1 MTTTPSRARSPAKLA
16 PLVQLRKQELRR
28 PVPRAAELLA
38 AELRSQYK
46 SGLAGILLYGS
57 CLRSGTDGACL
68 LDLLLLVDDYR
79 SVYNNRRLALLNATL
94 PPNVFYKETRDAERT
109 LRAKYAVV
117 STDQFVRYT
126 SSRVFQSYFWARFAQ
141 PCALVWARDE
151 RAVGEIAR
159 ALAVAVT
166 TLLRR
171 TVPLMPPTFDASE
184 LWIRGLQETYR
195 TELRPEPSDTAARL
209 VQAAPGRYETITEV
223 ALPALPMLRADR
235 TPGDASRL
243 SADIAPAARRRT
255 RLAWRLRRVQGKL
268 LNLARLAKAAFTFH
282 GGVDY
287 LVWKVER
294 HSGVRFEPTPRLRRH
309 PLLFGWWVAWRLYR
323 RGGFR

>member
-1 MTTTPSRARSPAKLA
+1 MATAPCKDRSLAQLA
-16 PLVQLRKQELRR
+16 PLIRLREQELRR
-28 PVPRAAELLA
+28 AVPHAAELLA

-57 CLRSGTDGACL
+57 CLRSGTDESCL

-79 SVYNNRRLALLNATL
+79 SVYGSRRLALLNAAL
-94 PPNVFYKETRDAERT
+94 PPNVFYKETRDGERT

-117 STDQFVRYT
+117 STDQFARYT
-126 SSRVFQSYFWARFAQ
+126 SSRAFQSYFWARFAQ
-141 PCALVWARDE
+141 PCALVWARDKRVVRE
-151 RAVGEIAR
+151 TAQ

-171 TVPLMPPTFDASE
+171 TVPLMPPTFDAGE
-184 LWIRGLQETYR
+184 LWVRGLKETYG
-195 TELRPEPSDTAARL
+195 TELRPESSDTAARL
-209 VQAAPGRYETITEV
+209 VQHAPERYDTITEI
-223 ALPALPMLRADR
+223 ALPALPVLKAGRAPR
-235 TPGDASRL
+235 DATKL
-243 SADIAPAARRRT
+243 SANIAPSARRRS
-255 RLAWRLRRVQGKL
+255 RLAWRLRRLQGKL
-268 LNLARLAKAAFTFH
+268 LNLARLGKAAFTFH

-323 RGGFR
+323 RGGFH